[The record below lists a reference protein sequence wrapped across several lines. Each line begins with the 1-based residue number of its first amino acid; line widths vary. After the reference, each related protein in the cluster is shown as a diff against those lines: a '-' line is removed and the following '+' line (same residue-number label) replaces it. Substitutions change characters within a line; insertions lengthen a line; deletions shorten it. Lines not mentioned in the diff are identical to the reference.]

1 MELKHYKRES
11 LQTIYK
17 EDILIDVKKLPS
29 GHASE
34 MKPLQKL
41 LKMLLIV
48 ILKNVK
54 IFSVNAYK
62 NKFPDLMK
70 QEAKIIKNLIAPQK
84 TIPAQSLTYPIL
96 QRSSKVSFSYN

>member
-54 IFSVNAYK
+54 I
-62 NKFPDLMK
+62 
-70 QEAKIIKNLIAPQK
+70 Q
-84 TIPAQSLTYPIL
+84 
-96 QRSSKVSFSYN
+96 